1 MVIPSNKNTS
11 TKVSEKLSKYED
23 LQIEIIRIWKME
35 TEIITVVLGALRV
48 NIRRQCSLVDDK
60 ITASCQTNRIGLLGI
75 ILKLTLLT
83 INNENEP

>member
-23 LQIEIIRIWKME
+23 LQIEITRMWQMK
-35 TEIITVVLGALRV
+35 TEIVTVVPGVLRV
-48 NIRRQCSLVDDK
+48 NIRHQCSLVDDK

-75 ILKLTLLT
+75 ILKLT
-83 INNENEP
+83 

>member
-23 LQIEIIRIWKME
+23 LQMEITRMWQMK
-35 TEIITVVLGALRV
+35 TLEIITVVPGALRV

-60 ITASCQTNRIGLLGI
+60 ITASCQTN
-75 ILKLTLLT
+75 KQ
-83 INNENEP
+83 

>member
-23 LQIEIIRIWKME
+23 LQIEITRMWQMK
-35 TEIITVVLGALRV
+35 TEIITVVPGVLRV

-75 ILKLTLLT
+75 ILKLT
-83 INNENEP
+83 